1 MSWLTLMCLLF
12 RRVII
17 VEVNDTYLVNDCN
30 RSEVDTCHIAYTYLF
45 VCFFVACNPIKL
57 ISIN

>member
-30 RSEVDTCHIAYTYLF
+30 RSEVDTCHIAYIRICLF
-45 VCFFVACNPIKL
+45 VSLLHVIR
-57 ISIN
+57 